1 MSVYDSE
8 ETLTFWQS
16 WSCIAF
22 CRESNMLFA
31 CYLLSVVYDILR
43 TYSLRADGIRLLG
56 KLKRR
61 VISCLG
67 TNHIII
73 ASLSMC

>member
-1 MSVYDSE
+1 
-8 ETLTFWQS
+8 
-16 WSCIAF
+16 
-22 CRESNMLFA
+22 MLFA